1 MKNHNNNYSN
11 QQFRQTCDL
20 ANTTRVDCNSTS
32 LPGGNAF
39 IPVVLGDVELQ
50 ALVESEYTLPT
61 PAREIKNVR
70 RNVSLN
76 QCRAIASSIPSRGF
90 FSQVKV
96 FVSGVIH
103 KNIQYVEDCNG
114 YVRDYSV
121 EVPFSCNQSLFVRR
135 APQGNFSSKSNA
147 ANERVFSDSHGHGG
161 DHYQSGGSSY
171 EFYNE
176 PIECKLLFSLV
187 NDLDLYQ
194 NIDADGNFDQVT
206 EKAEVILIFKLIQN
220 QQANIRLHG
229 QWFPFLEPDNQLP
242 DANEMSQQQSQ
253 LLQQNQQILIQQLGQ
268 QGALQIEQPP
278 ASEQPQETES
288 DQSQTPQARIRAIL
302 QSLYNL

>member
-20 ANTTRVDCNSTS
+20 ANTTQVDCNSTS

-61 PAREIKNVR
+61 PAREIKSVR

-135 APQGNFSSKSNA
+135 APQGNFSLNLMQPMS
-147 ANERVFSDSHGHGG
+147 E
-161 DHYQSGGSSY
+161 
-171 EFYNE
+171 
-176 PIECKLLFSLV
+176 FSLTV
-187 NDLDLYQ
+187 MDMVEIIINQ
-194 NIDADGNFDQVT
+194 AAQVMNFTMNPLSVSYYL
-206 EKAEVILIFKLIQN
+206 VL
-220 QQANIRLHG
+220 
-229 QWFPFLEPDNQLP
+229 
-242 DANEMSQQQSQ
+242 
-253 LLQQNQQILIQQLGQ
+253 
-268 QGALQIEQPP
+268 
-278 ASEQPQETES
+278 
-288 DQSQTPQARIRAIL
+288 
-302 QSLYNL
+302 